1 MAKVLEYLRG
11 PPFEPLHN
19 ASFRDL
25 TRKVLFLISLA
36 TARRIGEL
44 QAVSKTVSFQGS
56 DVFLSFLPEFQAKTE
71 REDNP
76 LPRSFIIKSLNDFV
90 GNLNEELVLCPV
102 RALRIYLDRTK
113 DIVNRPRSLFVSP
126 KTSSRP
132 LSKNALSF
140 FLRKVISSAPGSG
153 VDRGPSVRPRAH
165 SIRGVATSV
174 NFLKNFSVVK
184 VMEAATWRSPS
195 VFTSFYLKD
204 VQFSHENGFGL
215 GPFVAAASV
224 L

>member
-140 FLRKVISSAPGSG
+140 FPEESHILGSG
-153 VDRGPSVRPRAH
+153 FGGGPWP
-165 SIRGVATSV
+165 
-174 NFLKNFSVVK
+174 
-184 VMEAATWRSPS
+184 
-195 VFTSFYLKD
+195 
-204 VQFSHENGFGL
+204 L
-215 GPFVAAASV
+215 GSSSCP
-224 L
+224 